1 MLAVDE
7 TTSDEPQTLM
17 TQVRS
22 LPPIASENSK
32 ILILGSMPGE
42 ESLRVGQYYANARN
56 KF

>member
-32 ILILGSMPGE
+32 ILILGSMLGE